1 MTDLLI
7 RGATVIDGTGAPGRR
22 ADIAVDRGRIA
33 AVGADLAK
41 DGARVIDAKD
51 RVVTPGFIDIHSH
64 SDEAMFVNDALE
76 SALHMG
82 VTLVVCGNCG
92 GSSAPVSGLAE
103 AELDRE
109 LSRLNVQRTWSSFG
123 EYADAVDE
131 VKPAINVCSF
141 VGHGTL
147 RSCVMGADD
156 RAPTKEELARMRALL
171 AKSMDEGAIGLAS
184 GLIYPPSAF
193 GTTDELAALCEV
205 VRDKGGLYA
214 SHIRN
219 ESTKLLDAVE
229 ENLEIGRRSGVRVEL
244 SHHKASGQ
252 KNWGKV
258 KDSTALIERARA
270 EGVDVTADQYPY
282 TASSTGLAVTIPNWV
297 HEGGTAKMCERL
309 RDPAVRARIR
319 SEEVETGRAFDRIV
333 IARARLHPEWA
344 GKSVQQLADAAGRD
358 PLEWSCD
365 ALIEHDGAVDIVH
378 HSMSEDDVRLVMAK
392 EWICIGSDS
401 RANAPYGPLSFGK
414 PHPRSYGT
422 FPRVL
427 GRYARDEKVLGLED
441 AVRKMTSLTASRPR
455 VHDRGVVREGAWA
468 DLVVFDPAR
477 VIDAATYDDPHQY
490 PVGLDY
496 VIVNGGVALEHGETT
511 PERRGR
517 FLRQGRDLG
526 SLPNRGPQPEGG
538 R

>member
-1 MTDLLI
+1 MTDLVLH
-7 RGATVIDGTGAPGRR
+7 GGSVIDGTGAPARR
-22 ADIAVDRGRIA
+22 ADVAIQGGRIA
-33 AVGADLAK
+33 AIGSDLAR
-41 DGARVIDAKD
+41 DGARVLDVSG
-51 RVVTPGFIDIHSH
+51 RTVVPGFIDIHSH

-109 LSRLNVQRTWSSFG
+109 LARLDVKRTWSSFG
-123 EYADAVDE
+123 EYAAAVDRAR
-131 VKPAINVCSF
+131 PSINVCSF

-147 RSCVMGADD
+147 RSCVMGADA
-156 RAPTKEELARMRALL
+156 RAPTADELARMRKLL
-171 AKSMDEGAIGLAS
+171 ARSMSEGAIGLAS

-214 SHIRN
+214 SHVRN
-219 ESTKLLDAVE
+219 ESTKLLEAVE
-229 ENLEIGRRSGVRVEL
+229 ENLEIGRRSRARVEL

-258 KDSTALIERARA
+258 EQSTALIERARS

-309 RDPAVRARIR
+309 RDTAVRERIR
-319 SEEVETGRAFDRIV
+319 GEEVETGRAWDRIV
-333 IARARLHPEWA
+333 IARARHHQEWA
-344 GKSVQQLADAAGRD
+344 GMNVQQLATEAGRD
-358 PLEWSCD
+358 PLDWSCD

-378 HSMSEDDVRLVMAK
+378 HSMSEDDVRFVMAK
-392 EWICIGSDS
+392 EWVCIGSDS

-427 GRYARDEKVLGLED
+427 GRYARDENVISLED
-441 AVRKMTSLTASRPR
+441 AVRKMTSATASRLR
-455 VHDRGVVREGAWA
+455 LRDRGIAREGAWA

-477 VIDAATYDDPHQY
+477 VMDTATYDDPHRF
-490 PVGLDY
+490 PVGIDH
-496 VIVNGGVALEHGETT
+496 VIVAGGLALESGQTT
-511 PERRGR
+511 RERHGR
-517 FLRQGRDLG
+517 FLRLGPDLG
-526 SLPNRGPQPEGG
+526 GP
-538 R
+538 